1 MFDMIRIGRRIAE
14 LRRNAGMTQM
24 ELADRMEISFQA
36 VSNWERGETMP
47 DIAKLP
53 QLAEIFGITVD
64 DLLGQ
69 RTPLVE
75 HAAAGN
81 VEAYAKENGVTAE
94 ELTEAAPTLQPQQVR
109 EAAAHLEV
117 RDVSEIAGLL
127 PFLDT
132 AVIDDLA
139 QQAEQRGESVEAF
152 LPFVSN
158 RCLSEL
164 FEAHSARDGMDGCM
178 QFFPFLP
185 RDTLRRAAR
194 QLYEEEGV
202 NGILSIAPFLDKK
215 TLNDIAAMS
224 LT

>member
-14 LRRNAGMTQM
+14 LRRNAGRTQM

-69 RTPLVE
+69 RAPLVE

-81 VEAYAKENGVTAE
+81 AEAYAKENGVTVE
-94 ELTEAAPTLQPQQVR
+94 ELAEAAPILQPQQVR
-109 EAAAHLEV
+109 QAAVHLEV

-132 AVIDDLA
+132 ALIDDLA
-139 QQAEQRGESVEAF
+139 RRADARGESVGAF

-164 FEAHSARDGMDGCM
+164 FEARCARDGVGRCA

-185 RDTLRRAAR
+185 RDTLRKAAR
-194 QLYEEEGV
+194 QLYEEEGM
-202 NGILSIAPFLDKK
+202 NGILSIAPFLDKE